1 MAEIADDGGGK
12 KGKKKGGKK
21 NSTKVDMTPMVDLGF
36 LLITFFMLT
45 TTMSKPKT
53 MELNMPDKTIEDQKI
68 DVKASQTM
76 TLFLGKDDQ
85 VYWFSGI
92 TPAECKEKDLL
103 QKTDYSSE
111 GIRKIILEETK
122 KIGYDQEKKLY
133 KIIIVIKA
141 CETAKY
147 KNMVDILDE
156 MHITGSKRYA
166 IVGLEEIEKELIKK
180 YEDG

>member
-1 MAEIADDGGGK
+1 MAEIAEGGGDK

-53 MELNMPDKTIEDQKI
+53 MELNMPDKTITDEQQ

-76 TLFLGKDDQ
+76 TVIMGKNDQ
-85 VYWFSGI
+85 IYWFSGV
-92 TPAECKEKDLL
+92 TAKDAKEKDLL
-103 QKTDYSSE
+103 AKTDFSAE
-111 GIRKIILEETK
+111 GIRKLIMEETK

-141 CETAKY
+141 AETAKY

-166 IVGLEEIEKELIKK
+166 IVGLDDTEKELIKK